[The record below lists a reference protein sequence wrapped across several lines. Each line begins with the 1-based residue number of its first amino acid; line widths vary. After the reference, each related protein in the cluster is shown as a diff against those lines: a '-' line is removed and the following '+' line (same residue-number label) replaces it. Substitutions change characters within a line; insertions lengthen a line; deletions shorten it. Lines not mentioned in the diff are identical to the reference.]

1 MQANRARL
9 MAVGVMATLLGGG
22 LVSCVQSNAESCDG
36 RGHVGTVEEAVR
48 GLLAAS
54 ESGEFDAACAVVT
67 NRPSEEDMA
76 VALES
81 LKSRSESMGITSSTA
96 VVKELEQG
104 GSLIPVEISNGQ
116 SGAQLKLN
124 ILKVRDEGYRVMW
137 P

>member
-1 MQANRARL
+1 MEASRARF
-9 MAVGVMATLLGGG
+9 MAVGLMVALGGGG
-22 LVSCVQSNAESCDG
+22 LVSCAQPNAESCDG
-36 RGHVGTVEEAVR
+36 RGHVATVEEAVR

-76 VALES
+76 AALES
-81 LKSRSESMGITSSTA
+81 LKSQSESLGITSSTA
-96 VVKELEQG
+96 TINELEQG
-104 GSLIPVEISNGQ
+104 GSLIPVEISNGD
-116 SGAQLKLN
+116 SSAQLKLN